1 MREGRAPRRG
11 GVRALALAL
20 VSGALAV
27 ALGLP
32 VAGWPSPQAAPSQ
45 PEPAGPLAASV
56 LGRIRRDPV
65 ARNVSA
71 TVDQNEWNPRFS
83 PDGRYLSY
91 ERRDGQAQA
100 IYLTGLDAA
109 SGTSERISSQPPR
122 PAANAED
129 ALLGITPGDDSF
141 NTQLSF
147 FPDGRRFVFVG
158 NAGTGVYRLYEGG
171 LGGVPPRAITAESKE
186 DGHPALSPDG
196 RWLVYVSARAGIG
209 KLVLRDLTTLVERP
223 LTTGD
228 KVDLFPAWSPD
239 SKSIAYTSGDNDNH
253 DVFVI
258 SDVTAETIA
267 PRQLTTWR
275 YDDLR
280 PIFSPDGKELAFYS
294 NYSPTNEEKEWSI
307 VTVAADGSGPAKGV
321 ALAQR
326 TVATN
331 VVKDP
336 ELGPAWL
343 PWGRAIVYARN
354 LKAEWNPVY
363 AVDAATREEVR
374 LELRTRMN
382 HDLTCASDG
391 KLAFRAQVASW
402 DDIYVADLRGT
413 P

>member
-1 MREGRAPRRG
+1 MSERRG
-11 GVRALALAL
+11 GVAGGTKAL
-20 VSGALAV
+20 VPALVAGAWVL

-32 VAGWPSPQAAPSQ
+32 ASSAPQAVPSATQ
-45 PEPAGPLAASV
+45 PALSSV
-56 LGRIRRDPV
+56 LAKIRRDPV

-71 TVDQNEWNPRFS
+71 TSDQNEWNPRFS
-83 PDGRYLSY
+83 PDGRYLSF

-100 IYLTGLDAA
+100 IFVSDLGPAHGAL
-109 SGTSERISSQPPR
+109 ERVSSLPPR
-122 PAANAED
+122 KAANAED
-129 ALLGITPGDDSF
+129 ALLGLTPNDDSF
-141 NTQLSF
+141 NAQLSF
-147 FPDGRRFVFVG
+147 FPDSRRFVFVG
-158 NAGTGVYRLYEGG
+158 NAGTGVYRLYAGA
-171 LGGVPPRAITAESKE
+171 LGGVAPRAITAESKE
-186 DGHPALSPDG
+186 DGHPAVSPDG

-209 KLVLRDLTTLVERP
+209 KLVLRDLTTLAERM

-239 SKSIAYTSGDNDNH
+239 SRSIAYTSGDNDNH

-258 SDVTAETIA
+258 PDVTAEA
-267 PRQLTTWR
+267 VVPRQLTTWR

-280 PIFSPDGKELAFYS
+280 PIFSPDGAEIAFYS
-294 NYSPTNEEKEWSI
+294 NYSPTNEEKEWAI
-307 VTVAADGSGPAKGV
+307 VTVPADGSGPAKGM

-336 ELGPAWL
+336 EVGPAWL

-354 LKAEWNPVY
+354 LKAEWNPIY
-363 AVDAATREEVR
+363 AVDVATREEVR
-374 LELRTRMN
+374 LEMRTRMN

-402 DDIYVADLRGT
+402 DDIFVAELRET